1 MTDEDI
7 SRKEIEDY
15 DELCNKCIHK
25 NLCEITRIYT
35 GIDVY
40 YCEQFTSVLLDPP
53 SMKWGDEK

>member
-1 MTDEDI
+1 MTDE
-7 SRKEIEDY
+7 KLGDY

-53 SMKWGDEK
+53 SMK